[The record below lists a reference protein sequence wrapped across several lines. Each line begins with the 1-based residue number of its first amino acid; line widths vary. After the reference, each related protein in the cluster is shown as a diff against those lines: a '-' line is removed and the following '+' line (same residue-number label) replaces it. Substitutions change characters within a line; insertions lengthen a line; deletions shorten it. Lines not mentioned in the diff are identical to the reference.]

1 MWLPELS
8 LFLGGAVYITPA
20 SLYQLSRM
28 LSGFTTLPRGKMKSR
43 KNPVEPRGQMLMAGV
58 VMIEAS
64 DGFLGSVLLGKHIHL
79 SLSLSLS
86 LWSSHRTR
94 VLRLFTDLVELPP
107 LHVCKMEIR
116 GVLLLNMRR
125 IFRRS

>member
-1 MWLPELS
+1 
-8 LFLGGAVYITPA
+8 
-20 SLYQLSRM
+20 
-28 LSGFTTLPRGKMKSR
+28 
-43 KNPVEPRGQMLMAGV
+43 MAGV

-64 DGFLGSVLLGKHIHL
+64 DGFLGSVLLGKHIH
-79 SLSLSLS
+79 LSLSLS